1 MEEGGPHVFL
11 SHSERI
17 PRPPPYALA
26 APSVPLLPLSAPL
39 IRELSK
45 MKAVLKA
52 QIGGL
57 KQVLTLQHELSDL
70 SSQIW
75 ELQLTVGTGPSQ
87 DKQKNPNPNMR

>member
-17 PRPPPYALA
+17 PWPPPYALA

-70 SSQIW
+70 SSQIR
-75 ELQLTVGTGPSQ
+75 ELQLTMGTDPSQ
-87 DKQKNPNPNMR
+87 DKQKNPNPNIR

>member
-1 MEEGGPHVFL
+1 MSFL
-11 SHSERI
+11 VIQREF
-17 PRPPPYALA
+17 PGLRPMLWLPPLF
-26 APSVPLLPLSAPL
+26 PLSAPL

-70 SSQIW
+70 SSQIR
-75 ELQLTVGTGPSQ
+75 ELQLTMGTDPSQ